1 MVDFRKPNLLWTAV
15 ILLAVAVLSAGCLS
29 GGVNAVDNNDKWAPP
44 FDGLQWGMSE
54 TDVMNALGLSEDD
67 IDNYEYSFVLKNEYE
82 LFGVSKKVAFG
93 FLVLEGE
100 RFLTS
105 VSIIYDEADLDA
117 VQEEIIKKLGEGE
130 YSYYFGE
137 SFLDKKLS
145 CVEWKSELIQDN
157 PDNLKVMTDV
167 VNSYPSEVQDMY
179 LERWPEQ
186 PLALYQ
192 LDLDQSSRRYGQLTI
207 SGFFTFMID
216 NPERFKEFY
225 KSRSL

>member
-1 MVDFRKPNLLWTAV
+1 
-15 ILLAVAVLSAGCLS
+15 
-29 GGVNAVDNNDKWAPP
+29 
-44 FDGLQWGMSE
+44 
-54 TDVMNALGLSEDD
+54 
-67 IDNYEYSFVLKNEYE
+67 
-82 LFGVSKKVAFG
+82 
-93 FLVLEGE
+93 
-100 RFLTS
+100 
-105 VSIIYDEADLDA
+105 
-117 VQEEIIKKLGEGE
+117 
-130 YSYYFGE
+130 
-137 SFLDKKLS
+137 
-145 CVEWKSELIQDN
+145 
-157 PDNLKVMTDV
+157 MTDV